1 MSVFHEF
8 KGGARKC
15 KLLTEFVHSTS
26 HHTLKHFALL
36 SQNIQRVRNI
46 MGLTVS
52 SNKVVNMKIWK
63 RGSLTESQDPSSSE
77 FSFKLL
83 LVLDV

>member
-1 MSVFHEF
+1 
-8 KGGARKC
+8 
-15 KLLTEFVHSTS
+15 
-26 HHTLKHFALL
+26 
-36 SQNIQRVRNI
+36 